1 MRPYRPFR
9 IWSAA
14 RRAALLVAPVAILV
28 AAALRP
34 LAAQPAVSPASSSAA
49 KPTLVVLITVDQL
62 VPGYLDQWKDQFTGG
77 FKRLLTQ
84 GAFFTQAFHD
94 HAATETAPG
103 HATLW
108 SGRTPAQTG
117 IVLNDLGVPDP
128 QAPLLQGRG
137 GGASPYRFRGSTFF
151 DGVRAA
157 DPLSRGLSVSRKD
170 RGAILPMGRAKQQ
183 VFWYGLDGRFTTS
196 TYYADTLPTWVQAF
210 NARNPIAPYLGQA
223 WTLLLPESA
232 YPERD
237 DEPTENGGKEHL
249 FPHVLP
255 ADPRRAGTAFAEF
268 PWMDD
273 ITVDL
278 ALAGVGAMQLGA
290 NPNTTDVL
298 AVSLSTTDAVG
309 HKWGPRS
316 RELHDQVLRVDR
328 ALGRLL
334 DSLYVLRDSTR
345 IVVALGA
352 DHGVAPQP
360 ELSFPGTDPNRGR
373 VIWRPVID
381 SARSR
386 LASRG
391 VEGDALELNSGIITV
406 DRARLAAKGVPA
418 DSVIRALQRQLL
430 ALPGMLRVDRVEQLA
445 AKAAAGDKLARRW
458 ANALPADM
466 DAALTVTYR
475 PYYYGSTALTATHGT
490 PHDYDAHIPV
500 LFLGAGVRPG
510 RYGATIASVD
520 VAPTLAVLTGVRP
533 FEARLPGRV
542 LREALRDGAR
552 AGTGRGGAAPRR

>member
-1 MRPYRPFR
+1 MRLLRPR
-9 IWSAA
+9 LSAA
-14 RRAALLVAPVAILV
+14 LVALPLLARPV
-28 AAALRP
+28 
-34 LAAQPAVSPASSSAA
+34 AAQPAAATGPAPA
-49 KPTLVVLITVDQL
+49 KPTLVVLVTVDQL

-84 GAFFTQAFHD
+84 GAFFTQAYHD

-108 SGRTPAQTG
+108 SGRYPAQTG

-128 QAPLLQGRG
+128 QAPLVQGRG

-151 DGVRAA
+151 DWVRAA
-157 DPLSRGLSVSRKD
+157 DQHSRALSVSRKD
-170 RGAILPMGRAKQQ
+170 RGAILPLGRAKQE
-183 VFWYGLDGRFTTS
+183 VYWYGLDGRFTTS
-196 TYYADTLPTWVQAF
+196 TYYADTLPAWVQAY

-237 DEPTENGGKEHL
+237 DEPSENGGKDHL
-249 FPHVLP
+249 FPHVLD

-273 ITVDL
+273 ITVEL
-278 ALAGVGAMQLGA
+278 ALAGVNALKLGA

-334 DSLYVLRDSTR
+334 DSLYVLRDSAR

-360 ELSFPGTDPNRGR
+360 QLSFPGTDPNRGR

-381 SARSR
+381 SARSGLLR
-386 LASRG
+386 RG
-391 VEGDALELNSGIITV
+391 IEGDALELNSGIISL

-418 DSVIRALQRQLL
+418 DSVVTALQRRLQ

-445 AKAAAGDKLARRW
+445 RKAAAGDKLARRW
-458 ANALPADM
+458 AHAIPADM
-466 DAALTVTYR
+466 DAALTVTYK

-500 LFLGAGVRPG
+500 LFLGAGVKPG
-510 RYGATIASVD
+510 RYATTIASVD
-520 VAPTLAVLTGVRP
+520 VAPTLAALVGVRP
-533 FEARLPGRV
+533 FEPGLPGRV
-542 LREALRDGAR
+542 LREALRG
-552 AGTGRGGAAPRR
+552 GGASPRR